1 MASDGGVGDPAIK
14 MTEKQLMTGLVRAAK
29 QLGYLVYHAAYA
41 IGSEPG
47 FPDLTIVGKGR
58 LWFFELKGP
67 KGRVSEAQEAWIA
80 ALSGAGVDARI
91 VWAVDYDSAMQ
102 ELMDAYEREV
112 A

>member
-1 MASDGGVGDPAIK
+1 MARKRTGSAMTPPL
-14 MTEKQLMTGLVRAAK
+14 TEKQMQVALVRAAK

-58 LWFFELKGP
+58 FWMLELKGP
-67 KGRVSEAQEAWIA
+67 KGRVSEAQEAWMA
-80 ALSGAGVDARI
+80 HLQAAGVDARI
-91 VWAVDYDSAMQ
+91 VWPTDYDTVMQ
-102 ELMDAYEREV
+102 ELMDAYERTV